1 MSANSN
7 GMSATYAK
15 NDRTSS
21 ALDRALEGQSDSF
34 KRKVLEIVQKSELPS
49 DDPIFLMLIAT
60 GRLEV
65 MLEEAPE
72 ALNRLFKNW
81 NTEMTRAFELVDHAL
96 IERQKLAI
104 ANAAG
109 DLIRTAEREEAR
121 RFFGSLMPAGAV
133 LLSMLGLGFVM
144 GVTVPPYLGGGY
156 VQNMKI
162 TAAQAETLQWAESK
176 EGKFAQN
183 LMRWNRGY
191 LDNREC
197 EKDVKRLN
205 VKLLL
210 DGRPVKEGFCTIWII
225 PPEQRKYGE

>member
-1 MSANSN
+1 MNANSN
-7 GMSATYAK
+7 GMNTTYS
-15 NDRTSS
+15 NTSS

-34 KRKVLEIVQKSELPS
+34 KRKVLEIVQKSELSS

-133 LLSMLGLGFVM
+133 LLSMLGVGFVM

-156 VQNMKI
+156 MPNMKI
-162 TAAQAETLQWAESK
+162 TAEQAETLQWAESK

-210 DGRPVKEGFCTIWII
+210 NGRPVKEGFCTIWII